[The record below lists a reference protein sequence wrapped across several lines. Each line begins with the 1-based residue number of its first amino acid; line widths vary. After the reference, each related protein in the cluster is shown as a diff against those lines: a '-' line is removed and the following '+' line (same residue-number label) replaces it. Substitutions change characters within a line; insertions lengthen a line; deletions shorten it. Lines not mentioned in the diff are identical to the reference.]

1 MRYLGIDHGDK
12 RVGTAFS
19 DEEGK
24 IAFPLS
30 TIANDHS
37 LFKSLGSIVKKEG
50 ISKIIVGIP
59 FSSKGEETRQSKK
72 VREFAALLHKK
83 LSLPVEFENELLTTR
98 LAEVEGIKKELAD
111 ASAAAIILQSYLD
124 KQNRNRI

>member
-1 MRYLGIDHGDK
+1 MKYLGIDHGDR
-12 RVGTAFS
+12 RVGIALS
-19 DEEGK
+19 DEGGK

-30 TIANDHS
+30 TIVNDR
-37 LFKSLGSIVKKEG
+37 LLLKNLKSIVKKEEV
-50 ISKIIVGIP
+50 SKIIVGIP
-59 FSSKGEETRQSKK
+59 FSAKGEDTRQSKK